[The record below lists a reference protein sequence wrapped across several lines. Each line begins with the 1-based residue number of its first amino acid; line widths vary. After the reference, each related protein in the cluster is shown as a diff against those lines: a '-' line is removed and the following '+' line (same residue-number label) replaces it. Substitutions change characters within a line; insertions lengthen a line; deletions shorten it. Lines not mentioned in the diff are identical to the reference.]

1 MKYKLIITAFLSSL
15 ALTVAAQG
23 YVKSSDGSFVR
34 DGSGQCVRT
43 GYWTE
48 ADRNAECDGVKPAA
62 PVVAKASLR
71 SDVLFGF
78 DKFELTK
85 EGRAELD
92 KLAAQISNSGV
103 VVVTGYADQIGKPE
117 YNQKLSERRAES
129 VAKYLSSKVNAR
141 FQIAGMGS
149 RSPLPGTELCAGM
162 RNWQRK
168 VACYAPNRRVEVDY
182 IVK

>member
-1 MKYKLIITAFLSSL
+1 MKFIITAFLSSL

-48 ADRNAECDGVKPAA
+48 ADRNAECDGVKIVA
-62 PVVAKASLR
+62 PVAGKASLR

-78 DKFELTK
+78 DKSELTK

-92 KLAAQISNSGV
+92 KVAAKIANGSIV
-103 VVVTGYADQIGKPE
+103 TVTGHADQIGNAA
-117 YNQKLSERRAES
+117 YNQKLSERRAQS
-129 VAKYLSSKVNAR
+129 VAKYLSTKTTA
-141 FQIAGMGS
+141 QIKTFGMGS
-149 RSPLPGTELCAGM
+149 KDPLPGTELCKGM
-162 RNWQRK
+162 RNWQRM
-168 VACYAPNRRVEVDY
+168 VACYAPNRRVDIDY
-182 IVK
+182 INK

>member
-1 MKYKLIITAFLSSL
+1 MKLIITAFLSSL

-23 YVKSSDGSFVR
+23 YVKSSDGNFVR

-48 ADRNAECDGVKPAA
+48 ADRNAECDGVKIVA
-62 PVVAKASLR
+62 PVAGKASLR

-85 EGRAELD
+85 EGKAELD
-92 KLAAQISNSGV
+92 KVAAKIASGSIV
-103 VVVTGYADQIGKPE
+103 TVTGHADQIGSAV

-129 VAKYLSSKVNAR
+129 VAKYLSSKVQA
-141 FQIAGMGS
+141 QIKTFGMGS
-149 RSPLPGTELCAGM
+149 KDPLPGTELCKGM
-162 RNWQRK
+162 RNWQRM
-168 VACYAPNRRVEVDY
+168 VACYAPNRRVDIDY
-182 IVK
+182 ISK

>member
-1 MKYKLIITAFLSSL
+1 MKYIITAFLSSL

-62 PVVAKASLR
+62 PVVVKASLR

-78 DKFELTK
+78 DKSDLTK
-85 EGRAELD
+85 EGKAELD
-92 KLAAQISNSGV
+92 KLAAQISSNGV
-103 VVVTGYADQIGKPE
+103 VVVTGYADQIGKAD
-117 YNQKLSERRAES
+117 YNQKLSQRRAES
-129 VAKYLSSKVNAR
+129 VAKYLSSKTTAR
-141 FQIAGMGS
+141 FQVAGMGS
-149 RSPLPGTELCAGM
+149 ASPLPGTELCAGM
-162 RNWQRK
+162 RDWQRK
-168 VACYAPNRRVEVDY
+168 VACYAPNRRVEVDF
-182 IVK
+182 ISK

>member
-1 MKYKLIITAFLSSL
+1 MKLIITAFLSSL

-23 YVKSSDGSFVR
+23 YVKSSDGNFVR

-62 PVVAKASLR
+62 PVAGKASLR

-85 EGRAELD
+85 EGKAELD
-92 KLAAQISNSGV
+92 KVAAKIASGSTV
-103 VVVTGYADQIGKPE
+103 TVTGHADQIGSAA
-117 YNQKLSERRAES
+117 YNQRLSERRAES
-129 VAKYLSSKVNAR
+129 VAKYLSSKVQTQVKT
-141 FQIAGMGS
+141 FGMGS
-149 RSPLPGTELCAGM
+149 KDPLPGTELCKGM
-162 RNWQRK
+162 RNWQRM
-168 VACYAPNRRVEVDY
+168 VACYAPNRRVDIDY
-182 IVK
+182 ISK